1 MSLRAEKANE
11 IISQQTSAAQ
21 KVYEAVPIEEQWS
34 DKQIYIELQRR
45 QINMDFRIVQGCL
58 NTLIDAGLV
67 KEPRQKQFRREKIRE
82 HIEKQSQPKETEP
95 MATQM
100 PNTVMVSRG
109 THASAKTLSP
119 LDRLE
124 ALSKRAAMIQKMA
137 KELADDIATA
147 AVEIQSQLE
156 TSDEK
161 VKKARQLVTLMRE
174 LDVEGAE

>member
-1 MSLRAEKANE
+1 MSLRADKAKE
-11 IISQQTSAAQ
+11 ILQQQTTAAQ
-21 KVYEAVPIEEQWS
+21 KVYEAVPIEEAWT
-34 DKQIYIELQRR
+34 DKQICSELMRR
-45 QINMDFRIVQGCL
+45 QISVDFRIVAGCL

-67 KEPRQKQFRREKIRE
+67 KEPRQKHFIRVKIRE
-82 HIEKQSQPKETEP
+82 HIVKPMQPKEPEP
-95 MATQM
+95 MATQLPNM
-100 PNTVMVSRG
+100 PVIARG